1 MSLLYTEKVLRSLAK
16 ILTETARTEKSYEH
30 VTLVAGLVSKTCRSE
45 PQRQMLTDLSI
56 LDALASQLLPWI
68 AATFLSAEGFPAIHP
83 NPRSGKC
90 ARLPSILRAIEI
102 IISFSR
108 RRAQR
113 LLEVPVVRS
122 VFHRMDEQV
131 HAAYEE
137 FVAHLP
143 ISQRSSVC
151 PPTPAACV
159 ESLLPL
165 TPIPRLCNGQ
175 MSSGHPPLDSVKA
188 SRSPW
193 NRSTSTAVEP
203 YSSEGLKHVQEDE
216 SPLVPWLMHVVRSF
230 DEMSG
235 LMAASMLA
243 TLQRLQLVKVNR
255 DASLALLIIP
265 PLVRMLSRNLKLSTN
280 AVHLFE
286 GAPDEC
292 MGEQIK
298 QEAPAI
304 IAILTENNARTQKAA
319 IDAGI
324 IKKLASLLKETFD
337 PASTSLSTTWSPEP
351 PSDGMIAERDDKSS
365 CMGAA
370 GLSPKEY
377 HILRLR
383 ENSLIALAALASDV
397 EEYRKM
403 IIDTG
408 VLPFMIRT
416 MRAEPLKYKSQTN
429 EAIAKGEFADRSICS
444 VNYKDSV
451 IAACAAVR
459 ALSRSPQALRTSLM
473 DAGLPEPLFE
483 LLKSQD
489 PDIRVQALAI
499 VSNLLKDPS
508 PLREVC
514 CSSLLFKSALA
525 KYPHSHSLTV
535 GLWLHSA
542 EMCTR
547 TIWHPV

>member
-1 MSLLYTEKVLRSLAK
+1 MSLLYTEKVLRNLAK
-16 ILTETARTEKSYEH
+16 IITDTARTETSYEH
-30 VTLVAGLVSKTCRSE
+30 VTLVAGLVSKTCRTE
-45 PQRQMLTDLSI
+45 HERQMLTDLSI

-68 AATFLSAEGFPAIHP
+68 ATTFLSAESFPAIHP
-83 NPRSGKC
+83 NPRLGKC
-90 ARLPSILRAIEI
+90 ASLPSILKAIEI
-102 IISFSR
+102 IISHSR
-108 RRAQR
+108 RRAHR

-137 FVAHLP
+137 FIAHLP
-143 ISQRSSVC
+143 INQRNSVC

-165 TPIPRLCNGQ
+165 TPIPRPRNGQ
-175 MSSGHPPLDSVKA
+175 TSSGHPPLDSVKA
-188 SRSPW
+188 SKSPW
-193 NRSTSTAVEP
+193 NMSMSTAIEP

-235 LMAASMLA
+235 LMAASLLA

-265 PLVRMLSRNLKLSTN
+265 PLVRMLDKNLKLSSN

-286 GAPDEC
+286 GAADDC
-292 MGEQIK
+292 RGEKIQE
-298 QEAPAI
+298 EAPAI
-304 IAILTENNARTQKAA
+304 IAMLTDNNGRTQKAA
-319 IDAGI
+319 IDAGV
-324 IKKLASLLKETFD
+324 IKKLAGLLKETFG
-337 PASTSLSTTWSPEP
+337 PASTSLSTMWSPDP
-351 PSDGMIAERDDKSS
+351 PTDGMVAERDDKSS

-370 GLSPKEY
+370 GLSPKEH

-383 ENSLIALAALASDV
+383 ETSLIALAAIASNVD
-397 EEYRKM
+397 EHRKM

-408 VLPFMIRT
+408 VLPFIIRT

-429 EAIAKGEFADRSICS
+429 AAIARNELTDRSICS

-451 IAACAAVR
+451 IAACGAVR
-459 ALSRSPQALRTSLM
+459 TLSRSPQALRTSLM
-473 DAGLPEPLFE
+473 DAGLPEPLFD

-514 CSSLLFKSALA
+514 YLSLSICSC
-525 KYPHSHSLTV
+525 
-535 GLWLHSA
+535 WLILS
-542 EMCTR
+542 
-547 TIWHPV
+547 